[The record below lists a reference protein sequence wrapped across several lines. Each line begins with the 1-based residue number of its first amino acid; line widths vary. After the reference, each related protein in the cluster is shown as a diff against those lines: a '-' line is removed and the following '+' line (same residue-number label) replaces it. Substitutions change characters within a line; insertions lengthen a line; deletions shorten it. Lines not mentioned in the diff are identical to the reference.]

1 VKPFEY
7 FAPHD
12 LDEALD
18 ILHRRPEAQVLA
30 GGTDLLVQAQER
42 KRSIPALVSLRR
54 IPELNIVACNGMLCL
69 GSMQTV
75 GKVAAHPDIRQDYA
89 ALAMGAGLIGSV
101 QIQNMATVGG
111 NICNASPS
119 ADTAPALLA
128 LGAHAVL
135 ASAQGERNLPLEDFF
150 QGPGKTA
157 LQPGELLI
165 RLELPHPPAHCGSF
179 YLRHTPRGR
188 MDLAFVGVCAAVQ
201 LGEGGEI
208 CSARIALGAVAPTP
222 MRALHAEER
231 LAGCRPDE
239 ALINEAALLASA
251 ETRPIDD
258 LRASADFR
266 RHLVEVLT
274 RRALEGAIANART
287 RWATNTNNLPEK

>member
-1 VKPFEY
+1 MKPFEY
-7 FAPHD
+7 FTPD
-12 LDEALD
+12 RLDEALD
-18 ILHRRPEAQVLA
+18 ILQQHPEAQVLA
-30 GGTDLLVQAQER
+30 GGTDLLVQAHER
-42 KRSIPALVSLRR
+42 NRPIAALVSLRR
-54 IPELNIVACNGMLCL
+54 IPGLNTVAINGMLCL
-69 GSMQTV
+69 GAMQTV
-75 GKVAAHPDIRQDYA
+75 GKVAAHPGIRQDYT

-119 ADTAPALLA
+119 ADTAPGLLA
-128 LGAHAVL
+128 SGAQVVL
-135 ASAQGERNLPLEDFF
+135 ASAMGERILPLEAFF

-165 RLELPHPPAHCGSF
+165 RLELPLPPAHCGSF
-179 YLRHTPRGR
+179 YLRHTPRAR
-188 MDLAFVGVCAAVQ
+188 MDLAFVGVAAAVQ
-201 LGEGGEI
+201 LSETGEI

-222 MRALHAEER
+222 LRAYRAEQR
-231 LAGCRPDE
+231 LAGSRPDE
-239 ALINEAALLASA
+239 ALINEAALLAAA
-251 ETRPIDD
+251 ETHPIDD

-287 RWATNTNNLPEK
+287 S